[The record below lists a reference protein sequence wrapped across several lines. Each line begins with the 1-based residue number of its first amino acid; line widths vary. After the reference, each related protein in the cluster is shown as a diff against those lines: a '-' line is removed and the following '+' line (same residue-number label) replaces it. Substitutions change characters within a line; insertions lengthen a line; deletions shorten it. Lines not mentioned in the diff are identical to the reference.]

1 VDHKGALCAGWPD
14 TRENMQWI
22 TNEDHRFKT
31 FIDVRECRK
40 LRRLA
45 NTPAK

>member
-1 VDHKGALCAGWPD
+1 
-14 TRENMQWI
+14 MQWLSDQ
-22 TNEDHRFKT
+22 DHRWKT

-45 NTPAK
+45 NTPAIERPD